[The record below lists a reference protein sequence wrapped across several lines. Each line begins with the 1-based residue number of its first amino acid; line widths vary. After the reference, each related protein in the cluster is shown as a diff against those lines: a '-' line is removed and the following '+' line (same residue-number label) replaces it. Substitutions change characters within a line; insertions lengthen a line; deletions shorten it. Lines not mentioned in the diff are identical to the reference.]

1 MLRDLKMWNDDE
13 LKRGVCF
20 LAQTTDAPELGDL
33 ADCPDWV
40 RTCALKYVEFL
51 LEGGP
56 ETPIEANV
64 FQAQTNYEKRMRAKL
79 IAARDELFH
88 RLDWLSGNSEYRE
101 RFGRLDAVP
110 DWVAEAAARNL
121 KQQIFNISTGQRKN
135 PATAKGWKI

>member
-1 MLRDLKMWNDDE
+1 MLLDMKKWSEDE
-13 LKRGVCF
+13 LKKGVCF
-20 LAQTTDAPELGDL
+20 LAKTQDAPELGDL
-33 ADCPDWV
+33 EDCPDWV
-40 RTCALKYVEFL
+40 RVCALDYVSSL
-51 LEGGP
+51 LKDDAQEIKP
-56 ETPIEANV
+56 HI
-64 FQAQTNYEKRMRAKL
+64 FQARTNYEKRMRAKL

-88 RLDWLSGNSEYRE
+88 RLDWLSGNSAYRE